1 MIPRWLLWT
10 LLTMLTWGI
19 WGVLGKP
26 VGEVL
31 SPLHSQLLST
41 VGLIP
46 VIVALFFVKE
56 PAPRGHR
63 PFGTLMAFGSGI
75 ASSLGNIVYYEL
87 LAAGANAATITP
99 LTALAPIVTVLL
111 AVLLLKER
119 LNGIQMVGV
128 ALSLL
133 AIFLFNMQ
141 DEGGLDSSAMLL
153 ALAPIG
159 LWGLAGFLQKLA
171 TNHISA
177 GSSGTWFLVAFF
189 PVAGWILWREPV
201 TSEVSIHTWALAS
214 ALGFTLALGN
224 FTILLAFASGA
235 KASVTTPLAGLYP
248 LVSVPIAIVWFEERI
263 GLRSAL
269 GVAFAL
275 AAVAMLSYE
284 PRVPND
290 STLNPEPA

>member
-1 MIPRWLLWT
+1 
-10 LLTMLTWGI
+10 
-19 WGVLGKP
+19 VLGKP

-56 PAPRGHR
+56 PAPRGR
-63 PFGTLMAFGSGI
+63 RLFGILMAFVSGI
-75 ASSLGNIVYYEL
+75 ASSTGNIVYYEL
-87 LAAGANAATITP
+87 LASGANAATITP
-99 LTALAPIVTVLL
+99 LTALSPIVTVLL
-111 AVLLLKER
+111 AVILLNER
-119 LNGIQMVGV
+119 LNAVQMVGV

-141 DEGGLDSSAMLL
+141 EEGGLDSLAILL

-159 LWGLAGFLQKLA
+159 LWGVAGFLQKLA

-177 GSSGTWFLVAFF
+177 GSSAIWFLVAFF
-189 PVAGWILWREPV
+189 PLAGWILWREPV
-201 TSEVSIHTWALAS
+201 TSEVPLRTWVLAT

-248 LVSVPIAIVWFEERI
+248 LVSVPIAILWFDERI

-275 AAVAMLSYE
+275 AAVAMLSYV
-284 PRVPND
+284 PRVPTDD